1 MNEKLSAS
9 EFYRLSHEYS
19 EHAHQLLRDVSTE
32 QQVQQYQT
40 LIYHAIHALI
50 CTKEQFQL
58 SAEQDVTVTLE
69 LCNLLVQETVEFD
82 LAETYLSSVKERLH
96 ATDLLHEK
104 MLVEEALVRVAK
116 MRGSSQ
122 HLKDSLRNVNAT
134 LSDLDGSN
142 SAWHLYFSFLR
153 IELISMISP
162 SDQRILRLF
171 EELIQSSRDAPPFHL
186 FIMCSYL
193 GYCLDQHLSVPMHYL
208 QELATLSDS
217 EAPPPLKLWKH
228 LIELLVLMQTDSNIT
243 GKLSEFKEFVTI
255 HKKVLTSPSFNLR
268 LDNKV
273 EITLNSLVF
282 RYKDFKNIILLFQSI
297 SYLTN
302 CYDKKANFS
311 TRFLPK
317 VKKAATELLDSA
329 EDANILAINN
339 MRSFYKRMLD
349 LCHYYTCFEGL
360 ILEGVCEEVTD
371 ETEYAAL
378 INAMKLQLAK
388 NSEGALQAY
397 SKIIDSK
404 FSAEF
409 RLIGMLNCFV
419 IKVAT
424 MSKHGGTVAFDEYQ
438 KVNEIWASITDLVD
452 SHEFRMNQTWQCTLV
467 VIWIATHFHPFTNA
481 QLSREND
488 ADYLE
493 KLKWFHSA
501 NSYCKI
507 ASSSSHGSVNNEE
520 KPKAPALKK
529 ALLLLFLLN
538 YIAGA
543 TVVHD
548 LGEKCQI
555 SNACFYLGQQQQM
568 PLMRYLAGLS
578 HLLNCGLAM
587 KSKDVAITRSKLKEL
602 VENLLK
608 SGFELAQ

>member
-9 EFYRLSHEYS
+9 DFYRLSHEYS
-19 EHAHQLLRDVSTE
+19 EHAHKLIGNVNTE
-32 QQVQQYQT
+32 EQVQQYQT

-50 CTKEQFQL
+50 CAKEQFQL
-58 SAEQDVTVTLE
+58 SAEQDVVVTLE
-69 LCNLLVQETVEFD
+69 LCNLLIQETVELD

-104 MLVEEALVRVAK
+104 MLVEEALVRVAR

-122 HLKDSLRNVNAT
+122 HIKDSLRNVNAA
-134 LSDLDGSN
+134 LSDLDGLSR
-142 SAWHLYFSFLR
+142 SWYLYFSFLR
-153 IELISMISP
+153 IELISMVSP

-171 EELIQSSRDAPPFHL
+171 EELIQKSEGIPPFHL
-186 FIMCSYL
+186 FIICSYL
-193 GYCLDQHLSVPMHYL
+193 CYCLDQHLSVPMHYL
-208 QELATLSDS
+208 QELATLSES
-217 EAPPPLKLWKH
+217 EVPPPLKLWKH

-243 GKLSEFKEFVTI
+243 GKLSEFKEFVTV
-255 HKKVLTSPSFNLR
+255 HKKGLTNPSFRLR
-268 LDNKV
+268 LDDRV
-273 EITLNSLVF
+273 EITLESLVF
-282 RYKDFKNIILLFQSI
+282 RYKDFKNVILLFQSV

-311 TRFLPK
+311 TKFLPK
-317 VKKAATELLDSA
+317 VQKAAKELLDSTGA
-329 EDANILAINN
+329 TSALGINN
-339 MRSFYKRMLD
+339 MRFFYEQMLD
-349 LCHYYTCFEGL
+349 LCHYYTCLEGL
-360 ILEGVCEEVTD
+360 ILEGACAEVTG
-371 ETEYAAL
+371 ETEYTAL
-378 INAMKLQLAK
+378 INAMRLQVAK
-388 NSEGALQAY
+388 NSEGALKAY
-397 SKIIDSK
+397 SKMIDSK
-404 FSAEF
+404 VSVEF
-409 RLIGMLNCFV
+409 RLIGLLNSFV

-424 MSKHGGTVAFDEYQ
+424 MSKNGGTVAFDDYQ
-438 KVNEIWASITDLVD
+438 NVNEIWASITALADA
-452 SHEFRMNQTWQCTLV
+452 HEFRMNQTWQCTLV

-501 NSYCKI
+501 NSYCKL
-507 ASSSSHGSVNNEE
+507 ASGSTHEHFKDEV
-520 KPKAPALKK
+520 KPKAPTLKK

-538 YIAGA
+538 YVAGA

-602 VENLLK
+602 VDFLLK